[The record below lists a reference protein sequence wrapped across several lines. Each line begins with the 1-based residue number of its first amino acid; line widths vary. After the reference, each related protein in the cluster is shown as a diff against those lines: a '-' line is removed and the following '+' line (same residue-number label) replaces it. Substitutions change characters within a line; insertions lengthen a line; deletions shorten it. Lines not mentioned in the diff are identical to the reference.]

1 MVKLLGSI
9 RGITVKKAPPPNK
22 NFSLI
27 GGGAFLVVNF
37 GPNFVSAVEAQTPII
52 TGFRVSSPPQAE
64 NLAVLHF

>member
-1 MVKLLGSI
+1 MVGNARSGVLQLRK
-9 RGITVKKAPPPNK
+9 PPLNK

-52 TGFRVSSPPQAE
+52 TGFRVSGPPQAE

>member
-1 MVKLLGSI
+1 MVGNARSGVLQLRKPPLN
-9 RGITVKKAPPPNK
+9 KK
-22 NFSLI
+22 FSLI

-52 TGFRVSSPPQAE
+52 TGFRVSGPPQAE